1 MQRKDFLKAL
11 AALPIAGAVLPLSQ
25 LAAATNELTSTDRM
39 PALFLGHGS
48 PMNAIEEN
56 EFVKGFR
63 TIAQK
68 IATKPQ
74 AILCI
79 SAHWETVGTKVTAM
93 DMPKT
98 IHDFGGFPKA
108 LHEVQYP
115 APGSKALVDAAV
127 ASVSATTVEKD
138 YAWGLDHGAWS
149 VIKHMYPNADVPVVQ
164 MSIDYTKDAQYHY
177 DLAKQLQALR
187 QKGVLIVGSGNMVHN
202 LGMVAWDKMQ
212 EDNYAFDWNTEAIT
226 RMSSCIA
233 NANHSDLINYKS
245 MGKAFDLAI
254 PSPEHYLPLL
264 YILALQNKS
273 EQATIFNNK
282 AVAGSLNMASVH
294 IA

>member
-11 AALPIAGAVLPLSQ
+11 AALPIAGAVLHLPQ

-68 IATKPQ
+68 IETKPQ

-79 SAHWETVGTKVTAM
+79 SAHWETAGTKVTAM

-127 ASVSATTVEKD
+127 ASVSTTTVEKD

-177 DLAKQLQALR
+177 ELAKQLQALR

-202 LGMVAWDKMQ
+202 LGMVAWDKIQ

-226 RMSSCIA
+226 KMSSCIT
-233 NANHSDLINYKS
+233 NANHADLINYKS

-282 AVAGSLNMASVH
+282 AVAGSLSMASVH